1 MHNSNAINAVALLLF
16 LCYIKLYNNKKKV
29 LHMQTQQLKTLTVK
43 TNNKVESVH
52 MDTLYVVLNNCFIN
66 LNVVEADC
74 TSANYYINSAN
85 IFAQLQ
91 MLYVENE
98 SNEYVALQSI
108 MDIFANNITYY
119 DESSLFTQV
128 VKNTAMQKVNLEN
141 YVYLSN

>member
-1 MHNSNAINAVALLLF
+1 
-16 LCYIKLYNNKKKV
+16 
-29 LHMQTQQLKTLTVK
+29 
-43 TNNKVESVH
+43 
-52 MDTLYVVLNNCFIN
+52 
-66 LNVVEADC
+66 
-74 TSANYYINSAN
+74 
-85 IFAQLQ
+85 

>member
-1 MHNSNAINAVALLLF
+1 M
-16 LCYIKLYNNKKKV
+16 
-29 LHMQTQQLKTLTVK
+29 QQLKTITVK
-43 TNNKVESVH
+43 TTNKVESVH
-52 MDTLYVVLNNCFIN
+52 METLYAIIENCYNSLQIM
-66 LNVVEADC
+66 EADC
-74 TSANYYINSAN
+74 TSASYFINSAN

-98 SNEYVALQSI
+98 SNEYVSLQSI
-108 MDIFANNITYY
+108 MDVFANNITYY